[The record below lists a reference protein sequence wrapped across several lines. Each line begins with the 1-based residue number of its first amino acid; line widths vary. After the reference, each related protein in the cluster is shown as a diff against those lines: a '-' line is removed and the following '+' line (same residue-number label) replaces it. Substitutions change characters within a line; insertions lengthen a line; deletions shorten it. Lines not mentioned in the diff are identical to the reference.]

1 MDRDLSKREYAMS
14 PDIHLTKEQIAA
26 YCRRHH
32 IAKLA
37 VFGSALRDDFTGES
51 DVDFLVVFEKGKE
64 PGLITLAGM
73 EDELSEMVGRKAD
86 LRTPEDLS
94 IRFRDKVIESA
105 EVQYAG

>member
-1 MDRDLSKREYAMS
+1 MS
-14 PDIHLTKEQIAA
+14 PEIYLSREQVAA
-26 YCRRHH
+26 YCKRHH
-32 IAKLA
+32 ITKLA
-37 VFGSALRDDFTGES
+37 VFGSALRDDFTPQS

-73 EDELSEMVGRKAD
+73 EDELSEIVGRKAD

-94 IRFRDKVIESA
+94 IRFRDKVLQTA

>member
-1 MDRDLSKREYAMS
+1 MS
-14 PDIHLTKEQIAA
+14 PEIYLPKEQAAA

-32 IAKLA
+32 ITKLA
-37 VFGSALRDDFTGES
+37 VFGSALRDDFTPQS

-73 EDELSEMVGRKAD
+73 EDELSQMVGRKAD

-94 IRFRDKVIESA
+94 IRFRDKVLQTA

>member
-1 MDRDLSKREYAMS
+1 MS
-14 PDIHLTKEQIAA
+14 PEIHLTKEQIAA
-26 YCRRHH
+26 YCKRHH

-37 VFGSALRDDFTGES
+37 VFGSALRDDFTPQS

-64 PGLITLAGM
+64 PGLISLAGM
-73 EDELSEMVGRKAD
+73 ENELSKIVGRKAD

-94 IRFRDKVIESA
+94 ARFRNKVMETA

>member
-1 MDRDLSKREYAMS
+1 MS
-14 PDIHLTKEQIAA
+14 PEIHLAKDQIAS
-26 YCRRHH
+26 YCKRHH

-37 VFGSALRDDFTGES
+37 VFGSALRDDFTPQS

-94 IRFRDKVIESA
+94 PRFRDKVAASA
-105 EVQYAG
+105 EVQYAQ